1 MKTSLALPSSCVV
14 VGYWCLCCHRLF
26 SPPLWTNIYS
36 LCLFYSYLFHD
47 IFIIFTYCLVFSL
60 AFSPFFWPDCHNF
73 LGQSSPFFV
82 HPSPVRHVL
91 SSFARIIAIVV
102 VSVISFI
109 IKVSVLEM
117 ETLWR
122 WCLEVNKDFKL
133 TRLLCWLA
141 LSVTRDILA
150 FVVSMHF
157 SKCEVEQCMC
167 DS

>member
-1 MKTSLALPSSCVV
+1 MLWLVIDVYAVIASSAPLCEQTSTPFVYFTVIYFMTSSSSLHTV
-14 VGYWCLCCHRLF
+14 LF
-26 SPPLWTNIYS
+26 FPWHFLHSFGP
-36 LCLFYSYLFHD
+36 H
-47 IFIIFTYCLVFSL
+47 
-60 AFSPFFWPDCHNF
+60 CHNF

-133 TRLLCWLA
+133 TRLLC
-141 LSVTRDILA
+141 
-150 FVVSMHF
+150 
-157 SKCEVEQCMC
+157 
-167 DS
+167 